1 MGSAPKWS
9 PSVTPKALEEWA
21 CPQRYFLP
29 SPCTIWMR
37 RENSNSWKVL
47 LLQSPRD
54 LGFQVL
60 AIVCAGVNYLV

>member
-1 MGSAPKWS
+1 
-9 PSVTPKALEEWA
+9 
-21 CPQRYFLP
+21 
-29 SPCTIWMR
+29 MR

-47 LLQSPRD
+47 LLQSPKD